1 MASNRTVKAFI
12 SYSHHDSEALKR
24 LHVHLAS
31 LKREGRIE
39 AWYDRDILAG
49 DDLDAEIKEQL
60 EKCELFL
67 LIVSPDFL
75 ASDYCVETEMS
86 RALERHEAREAR
98 VVPIIIEPCD
108 WTNSRL
114 RTLKAVPIDGKPVSE
129 WTNQNTAY
137 LNVIQELRRILDQKP
152 PAPSPEAQVDVE
164 DAEREAPSAERWY
177 RVKRDFDDIDRA
189 EYREKAFSTIRSY
202 FKNAIAELDA
212 VDGLRG
218 RFTDYSD
225 TSFGC
230 VIVNSG
236 LGHGTAHLTVHG
248 GRGKHSFGDVYYSFS
263 EDAADNAANGWL
275 NIEADEYELHL
286 KGSMGFS
293 HDDRRMNPD
302 SAAEALWSEVL
313 GQAGISYD

>member
-1 MASNRTVKAFI
+1 MKAFI
-12 SYSHHDSEALKR
+12 SYSHRDSEALKR
-24 LHVHLAS
+24 FHVHLAS

-49 DDLDAEIKEQL
+49 DDLHAEIKEQI
-60 EKCELFL
+60 EESDLFL
-67 LIVSPDFL
+67 LMVSPDFL

-86 RALERHEAREAR
+86 RALERHEVREAR

-108 WTNSRL
+108 WTTSRL
-114 RTLKAVPIDGKPVSE
+114 RDLKAVPLDGKPVSE

-137 LNVIQELRRILDQKP
+137 LNIIQELRRILDKEP
-152 PAPSPEAQVDVE
+152 HAVALDAAVDV
-164 DAEREAPSAERWY
+164 DDVDRKAPTAERRY
-177 RVKRDFDDIDRA
+177 RVKKDFDDIDRA
-189 EYREKAFSTIRSY
+189 EFREEAFNAIRSY
-202 FKNAIAELDA
+202 FKNAIEELSA

-218 RFTDYSD
+218 RFADYSD

-230 VIVNSG
+230 VIVNSS

-263 EDAADNAANGWL
+263 EDASDNTANGWF
-275 NIEADEYELHL
+275 NIEADEYELQL

-293 HDDRRMNPD
+293 HEERRMNPEC
-302 SAAEALWSEVL
+302 AAEALWVEFL
-313 GQAGISYD
+313 GQAGVSYE